1 LREERRGLVEIGSNT
16 IHHILLQ
23 LLSAL
28 EYFHQEGLNYHTLRS
43 DNVLLW
49 CMDPI
54 SIKLSDS
61 GITHMSHGCELCSYI
76 KAVPSKLKKTQT
88 ATRIDYM
95 LLGLLIYEIATG
107 IQPYEH
113 VYDLGTVA
121 LALLHKKL
129 KINVEAELNNNG
141 NNKCR
146 KTSQRA
152 VSCHRMCMQSS
163 MEECIVKERLAA
175 TLLKARL
182 SLCGGN
188 HEWSPM
194 RLTLNPECV
203 LCSGENDLIYWASGS
218 RGLVM
223 GTLDISTGSLN
234 SNILQEAPRP
244 ESGLFA
250 HRRGK
255 PVPIAVGRA
264 TALTLVE
271 ETQQLWVG
279 TENGSSGSVYVFKLP
294 DMRRHHYIRLQDAVL
309 SLVALN
315 KISVR
320 YGGDEMKYRVLVGL
334 ANGTIIQFIG
344 VHKDKIL
351 ENPLQGPRVVVHLV
365 DHKPCIAMQLTAQG
379 HLWCSSG
386 NSVEVLDAVTL
397 RGIRKLPLTLREEG
411 KEHVLK
417 KNDVITLM
425 SINRYGVWTV
435 GRRSPILRLWNQ
447 ESGNFI
453 ASYDIHTVLTE
464 SGDDITA
471 MAVQG
476 GGVWLGTR
484 NGFIFLL
491 DAAAVLEKRGVAHL
505 GLQHCGEGR
514 VKNIVPLVAAR
525 EVLAKLEVFCSLE
538 YPDEVSGAVM
548 TWQFQCQQEWR
559 PRPTGARRHSDPL
572 PTPDD
577 PPPPPLSSQPA
588 ST

>member
-1 LREERRGLVEIGSNT
+1 
-16 IHHILLQ
+16 
-23 LLSAL
+23 
-28 EYFHQEGLNYHTLRS
+28 
-43 DNVLLW
+43 
-49 CMDPI
+49 
-54 SIKLSDS
+54 
-61 GITHMSHGCELCSYI
+61 
-76 KAVPSKLKKTQT
+76 
-88 ATRIDYM
+88 
-95 LLGLLIYEIATG
+95 
-107 IQPYEH
+107 
-113 VYDLGTVA
+113 
-121 LALLHKKL
+121 
-129 KINVEAELNNNG
+129 
-141 NNKCR
+141 
-146 KTSQRA
+146 
-152 VSCHRMCMQSS
+152 
-163 MEECIVKERLAA
+163 
-175 TLLKARL
+175 
-182 SLCGGN
+182 
-188 HEWSPM
+188 
-194 RLTLNPECV
+194 
-203 LCSGENDLIYWASGS
+203 
-218 RGLVM
+218 M

-397 RGIRKLPLTLREEG
+397 RGIRKLPLTMREEG

-453 ASYDIHTVLTE
+453 ASYDI
-464 SGDDITA
+464 
-471 MAVQG
+471 Q
-476 GGVWLGTR
+476 
-484 NGFIFLL
+484 
-491 DAAAVLEKRGVAHL
+491 
-505 GLQHCGEGR
+505 
-514 VKNIVPLVAAR
+514 
-525 EVLAKLEVFCSLE
+525 
-538 YPDEVSGAVM
+538 
-548 TWQFQCQQEWR
+548 
-559 PRPTGARRHSDPL
+559 
-572 PTPDD
+572 
-577 PPPPPLSSQPA
+577 
-588 ST
+588 